1 MSKRIIYSCVTLRK
15 ELENVIAATGFDGKV
30 HYLSEKL
37 HSSPQTMHQ
46 VLQQHIDE
54 AAPDTEEIII
64 CVSGCGKS
72 TVGLKATTAPLA
84 LPRTMDCID
93 VLLSGSGVKRP
104 QGAIF
109 LTDGWM
115 NFMQAS
121 SLDYRK
127 MIQEKGKQQ
136 ADETLRKIYRGFT
149 DFYII
154 DTHTYD
160 TTPVKEYIM
169 PLVELLD
176 GTLNYID
183 GKYQVLYK
191 LLDGTCDKDVI
202 SIPQGGILDISEF
215 DGLRPA
221 VIKK

>member
-1 MSKRIIYSCVTLRK
+1 MSKRIIYSCVTLKK
-15 ELENVIAATGFDGKV
+15 ELENVIAATDFDGKV

-37 HSSPQTMHQ
+37 HSVPQTMHQ
-46 VLQQHIDE
+46 ILQQHIDE
-54 AAPDTEEIII
+54 AAADTEEIII

-121 SLDYRK
+121 ALDYRK
-127 MIQEKGKQQ
+127 MVQEKGRQQ

-169 PLVELLD
+169 PLVELLG

-191 LLDGTCDKDVI
+191 LLGDTRDRDVI
-202 SIPQGGILDISEF
+202 SIPQGGVLDISEF

>member
-1 MSKRIIYSCVTLRK
+1 MSKRIIYSCVTLKK
-15 ELENVIAATGFDGKV
+15 ELENVIAATSFDGEV

-37 HSSPQTMHQ
+37 HSVPQTMHQ

-54 AAPDTEEIII
+54 AAADTEEIII

-115 NFMQAS
+115 HFMQAS
-121 SLDYRK
+121 ALDYNR
-127 MIQEKGKQQ
+127 MIKEKGQQQ

-169 PLVELLD
+169 PLVELLG
-176 GTLNYID
+176 GTLTSID
-183 GKYQVLYK
+183 GRYQVLYK
-191 LLDGTCDKDVI
+191 LLDGTRDRDVI
-202 SIPQGGILDISEF
+202 SIPPGGVLDISEF

-221 VIKK
+221 TIK

>member
-15 ELENVIAATGFDGKV
+15 ELENVIAATGFDGEV
-30 HYLSEKL
+30 HFLSEKL
-37 HSSPQTMHQ
+37 HSVPQTMHQ

-54 AAPDTEEIII
+54 AAPDTEEIVI

-176 GTLNYID
+176 GTINYID

-191 LLDGTCDKDVI
+191 LLDGTRDKDVI
-202 SIPQGGILDISEF
+202 SISQGGVLDISEF

>member
-1 MSKRIIYSCVTLRK
+1 MSKRIIYSCVTLKK
-15 ELENVIAATGFDGKV
+15 ELENVIAATGFDGEV

-54 AAPDTEEIII
+54 AIGAEEVII

-72 TVGLKATTAPLA
+72 TVGLQATAAPIA

-93 VLLSGSGVKRP
+93 ILLSGSGVKRP
-104 QGAIF
+104 AGAIF

-115 NFMQAS
+115 NFMKAS
-121 SLDYRK
+121 ALNHETLV
-127 MIQEKGKQQ
+127 QERGYEAA
-136 ADETLRKIYRGFT
+136 ADALRKIYRGFT

-160 TTPVKEYIM
+160 TKPVKEYIM
-169 PLVELLD
+169 PLIKM
-176 GTLNYID
+176 LNGQLHYID
-183 GKYQVLYK
+183 GRYQVLYK
-191 LLDGTCDKDVI
+191 LLNGTRDHDII
-202 SIPQGGILDISEF
+202 SIPQGGVLDISEF

-221 VIKK
+221 VIK

>member
-1 MSKRIIYSCVTLRK
+1 MSKRIIYSCVTLKK
-15 ELENVIAATGFDGKV
+15 ELENVIAATGFDGEV

-37 HSSPQTMHQ
+37 HSVPQTMHQ

-54 AAPDTEEIII
+54 AAADTEEIII

-93 VLLSGSGVKRP
+93 VLLSGSDVKRP

-115 NFMQAS
+115 HFMQAS
-121 SLDYRK
+121 ALDYNR
-127 MIQEKGKQQ
+127 MIKEKGRQQ
-136 ADETLRKIYRGFT
+136 ADETLRKIYCGFT

-154 DTHTYD
+154 DTHTCD

-169 PLVELLD
+169 PLVELLG

-191 LLDGTCDKDVI
+191 LLGGTRDKDVI
-202 SIPQGGILDISEF
+202 SIPQGGVLDISEF
-215 DGLRPA
+215 DGLRPE

>member
-1 MSKRIIYSCVTLRK
+1 M
-15 ELENVIAATGFDGKV
+15 
-30 HYLSEKL
+30 
-37 HSSPQTMHQ
+37 
-46 VLQQHIDE
+46 
-54 AAPDTEEIII
+54 
-64 CVSGCGKS
+64 
-72 TVGLKATTAPLA
+72 
-84 LPRTMDCID
+84 
-93 VLLSGSGVKRP
+93 LLSGSDVKRP

-115 NFMQAS
+115 HFMQAS
-121 SLDYRK
+121 ALDYNR
-127 MIQEKGKQQ
+127 MIKEKGRQQ

-169 PLVELLD
+169 PLVELLG
-176 GTLNYID
+176 GTLTSID

-191 LLDGTCDKDVI
+191 LLDGTRDRDVI
-202 SIPQGGILDISEF
+202 SIPKGGVLDISEF

>member
-15 ELENVIAATGFDGKV
+15 ELENVIAATGFDGEV

-37 HSSPQTMHQ
+37 HSVPQTMHQ
-46 VLQQHIDE
+46 VLQQHIYA

-127 MIQEKGKQQ
+127 MMQEKGKQQ

-191 LLDGTCDKDVI
+191 LLDGTRDKDVI
-202 SIPQGGILDISEF
+202 SIPKGGVLDISEF